1 LSMKS
6 LLIPLLVL
14 GHARAED
21 NDDDDDDLGNRV
33 REIELDVSG
42 SKFEVESE
50 AAFPSA
56 DGTIDEVDFRGEFGD
71 SLLEY
76 EITYSSEAGQMETE
90 VELEIEIQEIIEFT
104 ESGANPGYQ
113 PDEDTLVSSYTEID
127 ADWNDWVVDQSC
139 STVQNTNFSS
149 TADCYY
155 QLSAETTD
163 NVVRTVAYFTS
174 HTAVVGGV
182 SINSNTCKFD
192 LSINYPFEGQGTYLA
207 VLIEAISATEVE
219 LDDDDDVNPIEGA
232 IIASNPGSVL
242 QATFDWEKTVDYTD
256 ADGSSGTA
264 NVIRTP
270 HQHVGSNYY
279 TFDVLK
285 PTNVYWDPELGV
297 NSASLMTP
305 LLSLWVVIAAVAL

>member
-1 LSMKS
+1 MKS

-14 GHARAED
+14 GYARADGNHRE
-21 NDDDDDDLGNRV
+21 DDDLDNRV
-33 REIELDVSG
+33 REIELDTSSG
-42 SKFEVESE
+42 SKFEVESQ

-56 DGTIDEVDFRGEFGD
+56 DGTIDEVGFRGEVGNSF
-71 SLLEY
+71 LEY
-76 EITYSSEAGQMETE
+76 EITYSSEAGQTETE
-90 VELEIEIQEIIEFT
+90 VELKIEIQEIIEFA

-113 PDEDTLVSSYTEID
+113 PEEDRLVSSYTDIG

-139 STVQNTNFSS
+139 STNTNAF

-155 QLSAETTD
+155 QLSAETNDTA
-163 NVVRTVAYFTS
+163 VRTVAYFTS

-192 LSINYPFEGQGTYLA
+192 LSINYPFQETGTYLA

-232 IIASNPGSVL
+232 IVASNPGSVL
-242 QATFDWEKTVDYTD
+242 QATFDWEKTVDYT

-270 HQHVGSNYY
+270 HLHVGSNYY
-279 TFDVLK
+279 TFAVAA